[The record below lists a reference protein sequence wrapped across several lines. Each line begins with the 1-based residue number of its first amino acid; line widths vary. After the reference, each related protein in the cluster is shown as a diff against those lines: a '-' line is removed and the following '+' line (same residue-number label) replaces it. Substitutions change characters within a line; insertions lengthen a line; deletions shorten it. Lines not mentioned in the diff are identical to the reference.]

1 MYYGNFYK
9 TTEYYFL
16 NCNFSRANFEFIYL
30 QI

>member
-1 MYYGNFYK
+1 M